1 MADCFVHASDLHL
14 DLALGELGWI
24 PEETAKHLENLAK
37 KAWHSLCDLTIEQ
50 EATFLVLAGD
60 IYHKGVGLVGT
71 QQRFYQG
78 LAELVE
84 KDIQV
89 FIAHGNHDPLI
100 GSPTFFRD
108 PPNGV
113 EVFPAEGP
121 KTFPVKL
128 RSGGFAHVSGM
139 SFSSRKD
146 LRNLAEFFHG
156 LEIPPGPHVAVLHA
170 NLDGDPDH
178 DPYAPCKKAHL
189 EAADVD
195 YWALGHIHLRSDPP
209 IDLGPG
215 RYAAYSGNN
224 QGRTFKESECHPK
237 GALVVP
243 IDGDQVGIPEFVEC
257 DEVRFVREVVKVD
270 HEDSIG
276 TVVAKIESSAATTG
290 QSAGHRPVVWRL
302 ELTGRFTDPS
312 ALRTELYARD
322 EDEYV
327 LDDLPGL
334 LNGGGLAELIF
345 NVDNYKTDDELD
357 DFTRATL
364 DQLTGSPKRLLL
376 LLKELEAD
384 LHTSVKSVVELD
396 DAEIETIVRQAG
408 ELVRNKLGQPD
419 A

>member
-14 DLALGELGWI
+14 DLALGGLGWI
-24 PEETAKHLENLAK
+24 PEESAGSLEQSAR
-37 KAWHSLCDLTIEQ
+37 KAWQSLCDLAIDRK
-50 EATFLVLAGD
+50 ASFLVLAGD
-60 IYHKGVGLVGT
+60 IYHEGAGLIPT
-71 QQRFYQG
+71 QRRFHDG
-78 LAELVE
+78 LKRLSKENI
-84 KDIQV
+84 KV
-89 FIAHGNHDPLI
+89 FIAHGNHDPL
-100 GSPTFFRD
+100 GESPGWMPYPPGVKAFRTEEPETFT
-108 PPNGV
+108 V
-113 EVFPAEGP
+113 E
-121 KTFPVKL
+121 L
-128 RSGGFAHVSGM
+128 RSGGSACVSGV
-139 SFSSRKD
+139 SFSSRKETE
-146 LRNLAEFFHG
+146 NLAIRFHD
-156 LEIPPGPHVAVLHA
+156 LETPPGPHVAVLHT
-170 NLDGDPDH
+170 NLDGNGDH
-178 DPYAPCKKAHL
+178 DPYAPCAKSDL

-243 IDGDQVGIPEFVEC
+243 IDGDQVGVPEFVEC